1 MVRFPYGACVRLLG
15 IASQYWRAI
24 DGACARKGFDPLD
37 YNLTRFLHLILAW
50 TQEHVEPAEW
60 ERVEGEIFAPFTMA
74 GRDADYVDQAVVDE
88 EMALFAN
95 FSRETKALGV

>member
-1 MVRFPYGACVRLLG
+1 
-15 IASQYWRAI
+15 
-24 DGACARKGFDPLD
+24 
-37 YNLTRFLHLILAW
+37 
-50 TQEHVEPAEW
+50 
-60 ERVEGEIFAPFTMA
+60 MA